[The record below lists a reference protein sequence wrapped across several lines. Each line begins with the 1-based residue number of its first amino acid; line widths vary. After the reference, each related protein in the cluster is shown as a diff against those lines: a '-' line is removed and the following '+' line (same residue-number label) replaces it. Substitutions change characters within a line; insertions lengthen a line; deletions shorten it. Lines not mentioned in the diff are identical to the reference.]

1 MLYSMTGYGAETLQ
15 LRGSLYNLEIKS
27 LNSKGFD
34 FVFKSPSLFRN
45 QEIDLKN
52 LVQTKLERGKVE
64 LSISYKEAKK
74 GFLSIDENTFIQ
86 QYAFLQDI
94 AQKVQAKS
102 DIFSIVV
109 DKYSSMVEIEDLNE
123 DEMRLVNDAISTLC
137 DKAILY
143 RKNEGEKTTKDILAW
158 VQSIEA
164 SVKEVVILDPKRVEL
179 RREKL
184 LAGIR
189 EFTASNEIDFN
200 RLGQEIIYYIEK
212 FDVSEEISRLNQHL
226 QLFSSTVNLPENT
239 GKKLGFIAQ
248 EMGREINTIGSKAN
262 DAEIQHIVVE
272 MKDLLERIKEQLNN
286 IV

>member
-15 LRGSLYNLEIKS
+15 IRGSLYNLELKS

-45 QEIDLKN
+45 LEIDLKN
-52 LVQTKLERGKVE
+52 QIQTKLERGKVE
-64 LSISYKEAKK
+64 LSISFKEAKK
-74 GFLSIDENTFIQ
+74 GFLAIDENTFIQ

-109 DKYSSMVEIEDLNE
+109 DKYSSLVEIEELNAE
-123 DEMRLVNDAISTLC
+123 EIEIFNETISSLC
-137 DKAILY
+137 DRAILY
-143 RKNEGEKTTKDILAW
+143 RKNEGAKTTQDIVNW
-158 VQSIEA
+158 VKSIEKC
-164 SVKEVVILDPKRVEL
+164 VIEVARLDPVRVEL

-184 LAGIR
+184 LTGIR
-189 EFTASNEIDFN
+189 EFTKTNEIDYN

-226 QLFSSTVNLPENT
+226 SLFTKTVSLPENT
-239 GKKLGFIAQ
+239 GKKLGFISQ
-248 EMGREINTIGSKAN
+248 EIGREVNTIGSKAN
-262 DAEIQHIVVE
+262 DAEIQHVVVE

>member
-15 LRGSLYNLEIKS
+15 IRGSLYNLEIKS

-34 FVFKSPSLFRN
+34 FIFKSPSLFRN
-45 QEIDLKN
+45 LEIDLKN
-52 LVQTKLERGKVE
+52 QIQTKLERGKVE

-109 DKYSSMVEIEDLNE
+109 DKYSSMVEIEELNE
-123 DEMRLVNDAISTLC
+123 DEVKMFNEAISSLC
-137 DKAILY
+137 DKSILY
-143 RKNEGEKTTKDILAW
+143 RKNEGEKTTIDILNW
-158 VQSIEA
+158 ITSIEA
-164 SVKEVVILDPKRVEL
+164 AVKEVAILDPKRVEL
-179 RREKL
+179 RKEKL
-184 LAGIR
+184 LAGIK
-189 EFTASNEIDFN
+189 EFTASNEIDYN

-226 QLFSSTVNLPENT
+226 KLFSSTVNLPENT
-239 GKKLGFIAQ
+239 GKKLGFISQ

>member
-15 LRGSLYNLEIKS
+15 IRGSLYNLELKS

-45 QEIDLKN
+45 LEIDLKN
-52 LVQTKLERGKVE
+52 QIQTKLERGKVE
-64 LSISYKEAKK
+64 LSISFKEAKK
-74 GFLSIDENTFIQ
+74 GFLAIDENTFIQ

-109 DKYSSMVEIEDLNE
+109 DKYSSLVEIEELNAE
-123 DEMRLVNDAISTLC
+123 EIEIFNETISALC
-137 DKAILY
+137 DRAILY
-143 RKNEGEKTTKDILAW
+143 RKNEGAKTTQDIVNW
-158 VQSIEA
+158 VKSIEKC
-164 SVKEVVILDPKRVEL
+164 VIEVARLDPVRVEL

-184 LAGIR
+184 LTGIR
-189 EFTASNEIDFN
+189 EFTKTNEIDYN

-226 QLFSSTVNLPENT
+226 SLFTKTVSLPENT
-239 GKKLGFIAQ
+239 GKKLGFISQ
-248 EMGREINTIGSKAN
+248 EIGREVNTIGSKAN
-262 DAEIQHIVVE
+262 DAEIQHVVVE